1 MEVIFGA
8 GAFVFFII
16 AEIITIQLI
25 SVWLAA
31 GAFVKMLITYFIDG
45 ISFVGQLGVFIVISS
60 VLLAI
65 TFPLMKKQRKKGYIP
80 TNSELEKGKQAVVIE
95 EINTIAGTGRVT
107 LNGVDWKAVSD
118 SVIPMNSIVKVM
130 SVQGAKLIVEL
141 MEVKV

>member
-1 MEVIFGA
+1 MEVIFWA
-8 GAFVFFII
+8 GAFILFII
-16 AEIITIQLI
+16 AEVMTVQLV
-25 SVWLAA
+25 SVWLAV
-31 GAFVKMLITYFIDG
+31 GAFVTMLATYFIG
-45 ISFVGQLGVFIVISS
+45 EISFVGQLFIFIAVSS

-95 EINTIAGTGRVT
+95 EINTMMGTGRVT

-118 SVIPMNSIVKVM
+118 EIIPINSIVKVI
-130 SVQGAKLIVEL
+130 SVQGAKLTVEL